1 MQIEE
6 NVSLKRYN
14 TFGVDVNAR
23 YFVEIKNEDDL
34 QEAITNQEFKK
45 DKKLFLGGG
54 SNILF
59 TKDYD
64 GLVAKI
70 STKGNRVVEENENEV
85 LVESFAGEKWN
96 DFVTYCVE
104 KNFFGV
110 ENLSLIPGTVGAAPI
125 QNIGA
130 YGTELKDVFESLDGI
145 MIDSGEKKSFSKQ
158 ECQFDYR
165 DSIFTKKYKN
175 NFLITKVVFRLQKE
189 KKFNLNYRAFQ
200 SYLKPDDQN
209 KLTLREMSELVKR
222 IRRDKLP
229 NPQKYG
235 NAGSFF
241 KNPEVDL
248 RKINELQERFNDLV
262 HFKVEEDKYKIS
274 AGWLIE
280 KCGFRGKNI
289 GNVGTYKKQALVI
302 INFGGATGDEIKRF
316 AENIQKAVE
325 NKFDVTLTP
334 EVNIY

>member
-1 MQIEE
+1 MKIEE
-6 NVSLKRYN
+6 NISLKRYN
-14 TFGVDVNAR
+14 TFGINVNSR
-23 YFVEIKNEDDL
+23 YFVD
-34 QEAITNQEFKK
+34 ITNEQEISEFLNDTQFKQEE
-45 DKKLFLGGG
+45 KLLLGGG

-59 TKDYD
+59 TKDFS

-70 STKGNRVVEENENEV
+70 STRGNRVVEENDSDV
-85 LVESFAGEKWN
+85 LVESSAGEKWN

-104 KNFFGV
+104 KEFYGV

-130 YGTELKDVFESLDGI
+130 YGTEIKDVFESLQGVSL
-145 MIDSGEKKSFSKQ
+145 DSGEIKCFDKH
-158 ECQFDYR
+158 ECRFDYR
-165 DSIFTKKYKN
+165 DSIFKKKYRN
-175 NFLITKVVFRLQKE
+175 NFLITKVTLRLKKE

-200 SYLKPDDQN
+200 SYLKPGEEKN
-209 KLTLREMSELVKR
+209 ISLREVSELVKR

-229 NPQKYG
+229 NPRKYG

-241 KNPEVDL
+241 KNPEVDHQ
-248 RKINELQERFNDLV
+248 KITGLQEKYPDLV

-289 GNVGTYKKQALVI
+289 GQVGTYKKQALVI
-302 INFGGATGDEIKRF
+302 INHGEATGSEIKQF
-316 AENIQKAVE
+316 SESIQQAVL
-325 NKFDVTLTP
+325 NKFGVVLTP